1 MNRREALKIA
11 ALSTLAVT
19 AASAYDSK
27 LVVNKEK
34 MSIKDPKNPTKAE
47 LKHTPEMTLHGKD
60 AAGYT
65 LVAVSVGQ
73 DDIIHPSTDTHWIYE
88 IELYANGKKVDS
100 VSLEPVISRG
110 YLGTRIKLDD
120 VNELRAV
127 AKCTLHGDWENTI
140 KV

>member
-11 ALSTLAVT
+11 ALSTLAAT
-19 AASAYDSK
+19 TISAYDSK

-47 LKHTPEMTLHGKD
+47 LKHTPEITLQDKD
-60 AAGYT
+60 TAGYT
-65 LVAVSVGQ
+65 LVTVNIGQ
-73 DDIIHPSTDTHWIYE
+73 EHIIHPSTDTHWIYE
-88 IELYANGKKVDS
+88 IELYANGKKVNS
-100 VSLEPVISRG
+100 VSLEPTISRG

-120 VNELRAV
+120 VKELRAV
-127 AKCTLHGDWENTI
+127 AKCTLHGDWEHTI